1 MRSGLGMDEKVASLK
16 IGDVVEVK
24 TSRGFSYLHYTH
36 KHRQYGALLRAFAG
50 FHDTR
55 PSALPELMARPAA
68 FQCFFPLRAALD
80 QGIVS
85 VVGNV
90 ELSASEK
97 NFPTF
102 RAGVMNPATRK
113 VDVWWLWNGQ
123 EEWKVG
129 DLTAE
134 QRRLSIRGVWND
146 TLLRDRLESEWWPET
161 DSA

>member
-1 MRSGLGMDEKVASLK
+1 MARLK

-36 KHRQYGALLRAFAG
+36 KHRQYGTLLRAFAG
-50 FHDTR
+50 FHETR
-55 PSALPELMARPAA
+55 PSVLTELVTRPSA
-68 FQCFFPLRAALD
+68 FQCFFPLGAAVD
-80 QGIVS
+80 KGIVS
-85 VVGNV
+85 IVGNV
-90 ELSASEK
+90 EPSAAEN

-102 RAGVMNPATRK
+102 RAGVMNPATRT
-113 VDVWWLWNGQ
+113 VEVWWLWDGQ

-146 TLLRDRLESEWWPET
+146 ALLRERLESEWRPET
-161 DSA
+161 DPTQ